1 MSKYLAKYLNPKAI
15 SAIGGFVVN
24 PKGLV
29 EGNMAGA
36 HKSPFHGF
44 SVEFAGHREY
54 LPGDDPKLID
64 WRAYYKRDKY
74 LLKEY
79 EADTNLVCQLFVDVS
94 ESMRYGSGELT
105 KFEYANYLA
114 VSLAYLV
121 TKARDKIGIGLFDDR
136 VVQYLPPSN
145 SLGSTYTIN
154 AMLEDFTPS
163 KKSEIDKTLLDFAE
177 RIGRRQL
184 VILISDCLLDI
195 EQLKYGMARLQYD
208 RHEIVLLHVM
218 DPYELD
224 FPLDGHVK
232 FKGLEGLKE
241 LKLQPKQIRK
251 AYLEK
256 VNQHIQKLRSACE
269 ASRAEY
275 VLVNT
280 GRPIEEMLFGYLTSR
295 LTHLTRGGRS

>member
-1 MSKYLAKYLNPKAI
+1 
-15 SAIGGFVVN
+15 
-24 PKGLV
+24 
-29 EGNMAGA
+29 
-36 HKSPFHGF
+36 
-44 SVEFAGHREY
+44 
-54 LPGDDPKLID
+54 
-64 WRAYYKRDKY
+64 
-74 LLKEY
+74 
-79 EADTNLVCQLFVDVS
+79 
-94 ESMRYGSGELT
+94 MRYGSSELT

-136 VVQYLPPSN
+136 VVRYLPPSN

-232 FKGLEGLKE
+232 FKGLEGLEE

-256 VNQHIQKLRSACE
+256 VNQHIQKLRAACE

-280 GRPIEEMLFGYLTSR
+280 GRPIEEMLFGSLTSR